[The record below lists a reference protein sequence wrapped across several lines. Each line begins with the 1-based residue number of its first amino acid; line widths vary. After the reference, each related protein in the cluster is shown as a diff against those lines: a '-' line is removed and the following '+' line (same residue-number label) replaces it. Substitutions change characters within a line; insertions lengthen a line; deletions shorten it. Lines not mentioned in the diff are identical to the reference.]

1 MSAFRDSFLDIT
13 GFLIG
18 CTTTY
23 MEAIRSNNR
32 MRYTHFFFFF
42 YSEKGLT
49 VGFCSRPSD

>member
-1 MSAFRDSFLDIT
+1 MSTFRDSFLDIA

-23 MEAIRSNNR
+23 IEAIRSNNR
-32 MRYTHFFFFF
+32 MRYTHFPF

-49 VGFCSRPSD
+49 IGFCSGHSD